1 MSEPLPKLGRSGEF
15 LLALYTAP
23 PRSRVFFFYVLYRLY
38 EYGSQYFD
46 YKNQKAFPDCEAR
59 RIFERI
65 ATGKSRSGGG
75 GSSKRSGA
83 DGDKRDKKKRKDRR

>member
-1 MSEPLPKLGRSGEF
+1 MVSSFSFVSDGATSAHESP
-15 LLALYTAP
+15 
-23 PRSRVFFFYVLYRLY
+23 YVRHRLY

-46 YKNQKAFPDCEAR
+46 YTNQKAFPDCEAR

-65 ATGKSRSGGG
+65 ATGKSRSGG
-75 GSSKRSGA
+75 SSKRSGA